1 MRRPVRPRLLPSGAM
16 AGLREPAR
24 ASRAKRA
31 VCTVLG
37 AVFGLLVL
45 LFGVGMAGA
54 GAQRIQERHQLDDG
68 HPARATAVVTQA
80 HLRAGSSEQD
90 QIRVAFR
97 TAAGSRVETTVG
109 IRVQD
114 EYRDGQRVAVQ
125 YLAADP
131 TVVRL
136 AGHRDSLAEAYRD
149 LAIGGGVLVVLAVT
163 VVSRVLTRR
172 RAGRDS

>member
-1 MRRPVRPRLLPSGAM
+1 M
-16 AGLREPAR
+16 ARLREPAR
-24 ASRAKRA
+24 ARAQR
-31 VCTVLG
+31 VVRTVLG
-37 AVFGLLVL
+37 VVFGVLVL

-80 HLRAGSSEQD
+80 HRRAGSSEQD

-97 TAAGSRVETTVG
+97 TAAGARVETTVG
-109 IRVQD
+109 TRVQD
-114 EYRDGQRVAVQ
+114 DYRDGQRVAVQ
-125 YLAADP
+125 YLAGDP

-163 VVSRVLTRR
+163 VVSRVLARR
-172 RAGRDS
+172 RASRDA

>member
-1 MRRPVRPRLLPSGAM
+1 
-16 AGLREPAR
+16 
-24 ASRAKRA
+24 
-31 VCTVLG
+31 
-37 AVFGLLVL
+37 
-45 LFGVGMAGA
+45 
-54 GAQRIQERHQLDDG
+54 
-68 HPARATAVVTQA
+68 
-80 HLRAGSSEQD
+80 
-90 QIRVAFR
+90 
-97 TAAGSRVETTVG
+97 VETTVG